1 MADTSVDFGN
11 ERSNAELADA
21 LARAALGEDSD
32 DLDNDV
38 FDFLRLAGYVKCFLV
53 SERPTSNFYQFSNA
67 SEILAFVHEVSE
79 GFPDSNLCLRDGR
92 GSETVRCIWIS
103 VANA

>member
-38 FDFLRLAGYVKCFLV
+38 FDFSRLAGYVLLFQRAPLRTSISFRTLLRFWRLFTRSRKVFRIKFV
-53 SERPTSNFYQFSNA
+53 FERWTW
-67 SEILAFVHEVSE
+67 E
-79 GFPDSNLCLRDGR
+79 
-92 GSETVRCIWIS
+92 
-103 VANA
+103 